1 MVLLYSIT
9 LVAVSYLRG
18 LGVKYYEDHYFGYD
32 VVFILGL
39 TTTYFYAT
47 ILNESL
53 ISYVFILMVSMLS
66 LAAYIHAFNLGVYD
80 SKFLEDSESVV
91 LGKTNQG

>member
-1 MVLLYSIT
+1 

-32 VVFILGL
+32 VVYLFGL

-66 LAAYIHAFNLGVYD
+66 LAAYILSFNIGIYD
-80 SKFLEDSESVV
+80 SKFLEESESVV
-91 LGKTNQG
+91 LEKPNQG

>member
-1 MVLLYSIT
+1 MYSFTLLTI
-9 LVAVSYLRG
+9 SYLRG

-32 VVFILGL
+32 VLYILGL

-53 ISYVFILMVSMLS
+53 TSYVFNVVVSMLS
-66 LAAYIHAFNLGVYD
+66 LAAYVHAFNLGVYD
-80 SKFLEDSESVV
+80 SKFLQESETVV
-91 LGKTNQG
+91 SEKPNRS

>member
-1 MVLLYSIT
+1 MYSIT

-32 VVFILGL
+32 VVFLFGL

-53 ISYVFILMVSMLS
+53 TSYVFILMVSMLS
-66 LAAYIHAFNLGVYD
+66 LAAYIYSFNLGIYD

-91 LGKTNQG
+91 LEKSNQG